1 MEKKPAGITFNPTEE
16 NRKFIEMIQKGFKDK
31 GKFKG
36 YSQIVNA
43 IVTDV
48 RLANTKN
55 PFR

>member
-1 MEKKPAGITFNPTEE
+1 MAKGINFKPTEE
-16 NRKFIEMIQKGFKDK
+16 NRKFLEMIQKGFKNK
-31 GKFKG
+31 NKFKG
-36 YSQIVNA
+36 MSQIINN

>member
-1 MEKKPAGITFNPTEE
+1 MAKGVNFKPTEE
-16 NRKFIEMIQKGFKDK
+16 NRKFIETIQKGFKDK

-36 YSQIVNA
+36 YSQIINA

>member
-1 MEKKPAGITFNPTEE
+1 MAKGITYNPTEE
-16 NRKFIEMIQKGFKDK
+16 NRKFLEMIQKGFKDK

-36 YSQIVNA
+36 FSQIVNS

-48 RLANTKN
+48 RLANTKQ